1 MRKLTALFTKSLLLP
16 AALACAFIL
25 AGCQGALTDE
35 ELKMSLLQ
43 EKSGTG
49 LDLLAD
55 EDDASNSSS
64 ALVGTWLMIEESS
77 HGILVE
83 GFIFYADGTG
93 QEIDESHYT
102 GDIADLVADIKEE
115 YFEFGPDF
123 TWTVSGNILRMTEP
137 DYGDGKRFDS
147 SRRFTVSGSTLQL
160 QRIGGDD
167 PDENVTET
175 YTKYGF

>member
-35 ELKMSLLQ
+35 ELKLSLLQ
-43 EKSGTG
+43 DKSGTG

-55 EDDASNSSS
+55 EDDASNSNS
-64 ALVGTWLMIEESS
+64 ALVGTWLMIEENG
-77 HGILVE
+77 HGSWVE
-83 GFIFYADGTG
+83 GHIFYADGTG
-93 QEIDESHYT
+93 TDIDESI
-102 GDIADLVADIKEE
+102 GDGKSIADIVAAAKSDS
-115 YFEFGPDF
+115 PSF

-137 DYGDGKRFDS
+137 DYGDGKRYDVS
-147 SRRFTVSGSTLQL
+147 YRFTVSGSTLQL

-175 YTKYGF
+175 FTKYGF